1 MNRTVRIGVDVGG
14 TFTDLVL
21 HDPRR
26 GMIWPGKL
34 PTTPHAPHEAITA
47 GIARL
52 LEETSTPPG
61 DVAGIVHG
69 TTLVTNTLLERTGAV
84 VGLLTT
90 SGFSDSLE
98 MGRETRFDTTDLLAR
113 PAEPLVPR
121 HLRRGVPGRLAAD
134 GSELQPLDERAVLA
148 AVRELVERGIEA
160 LAVALMHSYRD
171 AGHEHRVR
179 DLVARAHPGL
189 PVTLS
194 SAVAPVI
201 GEYER
206 AGTAC
211 LNAYVQPLMSRYL
224 DDLRDG
230 LTAMGIVAPLRIMLS
245 GGGVTTLKDAKRFPV
260 RLLESGP
267 AAGAIAAAAV
277 ARTLGEQDVVSFDM
291 GGTTAKIAVVQGG
304 RPRLKHDFEAGR
316 VDKFKPGS
324 GLPVRLTVVD
334 MIEIGSGGGSIAAP
348 DALGLL
354 KVGPRSAGSVPGPV
368 AYGRGGERPTVTDA
382 DLLLGHLDAENFLGG
397 EMRLRTREAHK
408 ALTRE
413 VAGPLGLDTADA
425 AAGIVEVV
433 TESMAAAARMHL
445 SEQGKDPADF
455 ALLAFGGA
463 GPAHAYGLAKSL
475 KIPRV
480 IVPMRAGVMSACG
493 LLAAAPTV
501 DEVRSLPSPLAD
513 VDWDRVAALYDEMTS
528 DATETLQP
536 GDPELVR
543 VHRSADMRYLGQGFE
558 IEVGVPERD
567 LGPDGLGRLRTAFE
581 STYRAVFGRSLDGA
595 VEVVNWRLSMRLP
608 GDELSTEGGP
618 ARGGEASRGVR
629 PVYFPGHGLL
639 EATVW
644 NRYALTPGTELA
656 GPAIFEERES
666 SCSFGPD
673 CRIRVTD
680 DLTLV
685 VEVDRV

>member
-1 MNRTVRIGVDVGG
+1 MSRTVRIGVDVGG
-14 TFTDLVL
+14 TFTDLLL

-26 GMIWPGKL
+26 GLIRPGKL
-34 PTTPHAPHEAITA
+34 PTTPHAPNEAVTA

-52 LEETSTPPG
+52 LEETSTAPT

-90 SGFSDSLE
+90 GGFSDSLE

-113 PAEPLVPR
+113 PAQPLVPR
-121 HLRRGVPGRLAAD
+121 HLRRGVPGRIAAD
-134 GSELQPLDERAVLA
+134 GRELEPLDERAVLA
-148 AVRELVERGIEA
+148 AVRDLVDQGIEA

-179 DLVARAHPGL
+179 DLVTRAHPGL

-211 LNAYVQPLMSRYL
+211 LNAYVQPLMARYL
-224 DDLRDG
+224 DDLRAQ
-230 LTAMGIVAPLRIMLS
+230 LTAMGIDAPLRLMLS
-245 GGGVTTLKDAKRFPV
+245 GGGVTTLEDAKRFPV

-267 AAGAIAAAAV
+267 AAGVIAAAAV

-291 GGTTAKIAVVQGG
+291 GGTTAKIAVVRAG

-316 VDKFKPGS
+316 ADKFKPGS

-433 TESMAAAARMHL
+433 TESMAAAARMHP
-445 SEQGKDPADF
+445 SELGAHPAGF
-455 ALLAFGGA
+455 TLLAFGGA
-463 GPAHAYGLAKSL
+463 GPVHAYGLAKSL
-475 KIPRV
+475 RMPRV
-480 IVPMRAGVMSACG
+480 IVPMRAGVMSAWG

-513 VDWDRVAALYDEMTS
+513 VDWDQVAALYDEMTAR
-528 DATETLQP
+528 ATETLRP
-536 GDPELVR
+536 GSPELVR
-543 VHRSADMRYLGQGFE
+543 VRRSIGMRYLGQGFE
-558 IEVGVPERD
+558 IEVDVPEQD
-567 LGPDGLGRLRTAFE
+567 FGPAGLGRIRSAFA
-581 STYRAVFGRSLDGA
+581 STYRAVFGRFLDGA
-595 VEVVNWRLSMRLP
+595 VEVVNWRLSMQLP
-608 GDELSTEGGP
+608 GHELSADGSH
-618 ARGGEASRGVR
+618 AHGGEASRGVR

-644 NRYALTPGTELA
+644 SRYELTPGTELA

-685 VEVDRV
+685 VEVES